1 MQPVRDLCWLTK
13 QKKPGAFSTFSIA
26 SDGPLAKTIQREFPE
41 LFKGVTQVNGEASVR
56 FILVND
62 AILGNE
68 GFIIAKTTD
77 GFTVHGASE
86 AALLYGMF
94 ALHRLVNTDADT
106 FPYLSV
112 PDQHLR
118 MLNHWDNFDGSIER
132 GYAGESIYYENN
144 RFRGDLEL
152 VRQYARLL
160 ASVGINAVS
169 INNVNVKKLEAAF
182 ITNTLPDIKEIAGV
196 FAAYGIKT
204 FLCINY
210 AAPMRVGGLLTAD
223 PLDLAVIRWWERTV
237 AGIYAAIPDFAGFL
251 VKADSEGEPGPFT
264 YGRNHAEG
272 ANMLARVVSPY
283 GGLVI
288 WRCFVYN
295 CAQDWRDRTVD
306 RARAAYDIFKPL
318 DGSFDDNVALQIK
331 NGPIDFQIR
340 EPNSPLFGALEKTN
354 QILEF
359 QVTQEYTGQQRHV
372 CYLVPLWKETLDYD
386 TKHGAGAYIKNVI
399 GTQSPTPANSGVSAV
414 VNVGMDANWT
424 GHKLAQANLYGYGR
438 LIWDNSL
445 SSEEI
450 AKEWTR
456 LSFDLSEEDA
466 AKVATI
472 QTASRAAYED
482 YTCPLG
488 IGFMCKPGHHYGVD
502 VDGYEYDCWGTYHYA
517 DREGVGRERSV
528 ATGTGY
534 TAQYSK
540 ERCAEYESLQT
551 CPDEFLLFFHHV
563 PYTHVLQSGKTVI
576 QHIYDAHFEGFAKV
590 EKFIALWKSLE
601 GKVDE
606 ASFLNVRER
615 LEEQLRSAREWR
627 DQINTYFYRKSGIGD
642 EKGRLIYP

>member
-1 MQPVRDLCWLTK
+1 MQPLRDLCWLVK
-13 QKKPGAFSTFSIA
+13 QKKPGGLVTFSITG
-26 SDGPLAKTIQREFPE
+26 DGLLAKTIQKEFPV
-41 LFKGVTQVNGEASVR
+41 LFQGAKQVRGDASVR
-56 FILVND
+56 FVLAND
-62 AILGNE
+62 ASLGKE
-68 GFIIAKTTD
+68 GFIIDKTTS
-77 GFTVHGASE
+77 GFEINGATE
-86 AALLYGMF
+86 RALLYGMF
-94 ALHRLVNTDADT
+94 ALHRLVITETAT
-106 FPYLSV
+106 FPYHSI
-112 PDQHLR
+112 PEQYLR
-118 MLNHWDNFDGSIER
+118 MLNHWDNFDGTIER

-182 ITNTLPDIKEIAGV
+182 ITNALPDIKKIADV

-204 FLCINY
+204 FVSINY
-210 AAPMRVGGLLTAD
+210 AAPMRVGGLPTAD
-223 PLDLAVIRWWERTV
+223 PLEPAVIRWWERTV
-237 AGIYAAIPDFAGFL
+237 ADIYAAIPNFAGFL

-272 ANMLARVVSPY
+272 ANMLARAISPY
-283 GGLVI
+283 GGFII

-295 CAQDWRDRTVD
+295 CTQDWRDRKVD

-318 DGSFDDNVALQIK
+318 DGCFDDNVVLQIK

-340 EPNSPLFGALEKTN
+340 EPHSPLFGALEKTN

-359 QVTQEYTGQQRHV
+359 QITQEYTGQQRHV
-372 CYLVPLWKETLDYD
+372 CYLVPMWKEALDYD
-386 TKHGAGAYIKNVI
+386 TKHGTAASIKNVI
-399 GTQSPTPANSGVSAV
+399 RTHSPAPAISGISAV

-445 SSEEI
+445 SSEAI
-450 AKEWTR
+450 AKEWVL
-456 LSFDLSEEDA
+456 LSFDLSQEDA
-466 AKVATI
+466 AKMVTI
-472 QTASRAAYED
+472 LTVSRAAYEE
-482 YTCPLG
+482 YTCPLAV
-488 IGFMCKPGHHYGVD
+488 GFMCKPGHHYGVD
-502 VDGYEYDCWGTYHYA
+502 VDGYEYDRWGTYHYA

-528 ATGTGY
+528 AMGTGY
-534 TAQYSK
+534 TTQYSK
-540 ERCAEYESLQT
+540 ERHAEYESLQT

-576 QHIYDAHFEGFAKV
+576 QHIYDAHFEGLAKV
-590 EKFIALWKSLE
+590 EKFIALWESLR

-606 ASFLNVRER
+606 ASFSNVRER

>member
-1 MQPVRDLCWLTK
+1 MKPIRDLCWLTK
-13 QKKPGAFSTFSIA
+13 QKKPSAFSTFSIA
-26 SDGPLAKTIQREFPE
+26 SDGPLAKTIQREFPA
-41 LFKGVTQVNGEASVR
+41 LFKGVTKVSGEASVR

-62 AILGNE
+62 ASLGNE
-68 GFIIAKTTD
+68 GFIIANTTD
-77 GFTVHGASE
+77 GFTVHGATE

-106 FPYLSV
+106 FPYRSV

-144 RFRGDLEL
+144 RFRGNLEL

-169 INNVNVKKLEAAF
+169 VNNVNVKKLEAAF
-182 ITNTLPDIKEIAGV
+182 ITNALPDIKQIAGV

-210 AAPMRVGGLLTAD
+210 AAPMRVGGLPTAD
-223 PLDLAVIRWWERTV
+223 PLDPAVIRWWERTV
-237 AGIYAAIPDFAGFL
+237 AGIYESILDFAGFL

-272 ANMLARVVSPY
+272 ANMLARAISPY

-318 DGSFDDNVALQIK
+318 DGCFDDNVVLQIK

-340 EPNSPLFGALEKTN
+340 EPHSPLFGALKKTN
-354 QILEF
+354 QTLEF

-372 CYLVPLWKETLDYD
+372 CYLVPMWKETLDYD
-386 TKHGAGAYIKNVI
+386 TMHGAGAYIKNVI
-399 GTQSPTPANSGVSAV
+399 RTQSPTPANSGVSAV

-450 AKEWTR
+450 AKEWAW
-456 LSFDLSEEDA
+456 LSFDLSKEDA
-466 AKVATI
+466 VKVVTI
-472 QTASRAAYED
+472 LIASQAAYED
-482 YTCPLG
+482 YTCPLAV
-488 IGFMCKPGHHYGVD
+488 GFMCKPGHHYGVD
-502 VDGYEYDCWGTYHYA
+502 IDGYEYDRWGTYHYA

-540 ERCAEYESLQT
+540 ERCAEYESLRT
-551 CPDEFLLFFHHV
+551 CPDAFLLFFHHV
-563 PYTHVLQSGKTVI
+563 PYTHVLRSGKTVI

-590 EKFIALWKSLE
+590 EKFIALWESLE

>member
-26 SDGPLAKTIQREFPE
+26 SDGPLAKTIQREFPQ
-41 LFKGVTQVNGEASVR
+41 LCKGVTQVNGEASVR

-68 GFIIAKTTD
+68 GFIITKTTD
-77 GFTVHGASE
+77 GFTIRGVSE
-86 AALLYGMF
+86 TALLYGMF
-94 ALHRLVNTDADT
+94 ALHRLVNSDADT
-106 FPYLSV
+106 FPYRSV

-182 ITNTLPDIKEIAGV
+182 ITNALPDIKEIAGV

-210 AAPMRVGGLLTAD
+210 AAPMRVGGLPSAD
-223 PLDLAVIRWWERTV
+223 PLDPAVIRWWERAV
-237 AGIYAAIPDFAGFL
+237 AGIYAAISDFAGFL
-251 VKADSEGEPGPFT
+251 VKADSEGEPGPLT

-283 GGLVI
+283 GGIVI

-295 CAQDWRDRTVD
+295 CVQDWRARTVD

-318 DGSFDDNVALQIK
+318 DGCFDDNVVLQIK

-386 TKHGAGAYIKNVI
+386 TKHGSGAYIKNVI
-399 GTQSPTPANSGVSAV
+399 GTQSPKPANSGVSAV

-445 SSEEI
+445 SSEKI
-450 AKEWTR
+450 ANEWTR

-466 AKVATI
+466 AKVVTI
-472 QTASRAAYED
+472 LTASRAAYED
-482 YTCPLG
+482 YTCPLAV
-488 IGFMCKPGHHYGVD
+488 GFMCKPGNHYGVD
-502 VDGYEYDCWGTYHYA
+502 VDGYEYDRWGTYHYA

-528 ATGTGY
+528 DKGTGF

-551 CPDEFLLFFHHV
+551 CPDECLLFFHHV

-590 EKFIALWKSLE
+590 EKFIDLWESLE
-601 GKVDE
+601 GKVEE